1 MKAYEVIKKY
11 IDDNGIKYSHVADSI
26 GMPRELLRRS
36 LEGTRA
42 LKADEFIK
50 ICTVLSLDLDK
61 FDQEQE
67 KASA

>member
-1 MKAYEVIKKY
+1 MKAYQIIKKH
-11 IDDNGIKYSHVADSI
+11 IDDNGIKMSYVADSI

-36 LEGTRA
+36 LDGTRA

-50 ICTVLSLDLDK
+50 ICVLLSLDLTA
-61 FDQEQE
+61 FDTRE